1 MIEQVYDII
10 NDIFEPS
17 CELSEHTLFDEDL
30 FADEQD
36 MQELFRIIEE
46 EFDILTD
53 DDDIKKILTVGDL
66 VNYINEC
73 KEKF

>member
-1 MIEQVYDII
+1 
-10 NDIFEPS
+10 
-17 CELSEHTLFDEDL
+17 
-30 FADEQD
+30 
-36 MQELFRIIEE
+36 MQELFLIIEE